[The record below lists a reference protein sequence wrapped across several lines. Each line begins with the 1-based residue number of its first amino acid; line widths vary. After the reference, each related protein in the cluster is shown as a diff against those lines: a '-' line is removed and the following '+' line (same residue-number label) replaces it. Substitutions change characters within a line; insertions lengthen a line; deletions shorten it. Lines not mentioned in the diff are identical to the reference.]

1 MSDPSQPSAVGA
13 APVQFIF
20 RSSCD
25 LCPVSGRTS
34 EPIEKG
40 FELLVELIT
49 ECTAIL

>member
-13 APVQFIF
+13 APMQFILS
-20 RSSCD
+20 SSCD
-25 LCPVSGRTS
+25 LCPVSGRIS